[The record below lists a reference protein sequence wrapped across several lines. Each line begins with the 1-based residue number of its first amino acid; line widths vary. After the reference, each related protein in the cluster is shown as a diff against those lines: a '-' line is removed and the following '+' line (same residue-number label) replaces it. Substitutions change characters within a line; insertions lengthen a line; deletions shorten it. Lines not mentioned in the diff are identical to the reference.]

1 MNTILYVSS
10 LLRTPFFVLYWI
22 TGFYFLRF
30 LFQASAIEYLCVE
43 WLFQNHSLVLG
54 HTKKNCDAKN
64 WKFRKLS
71 ELERETR
78 LVRDT
83 AAKSWKLRAG
93 PLAPPYRGQRSAA
106 STRAAPTSWL
116 KSYCRIFNKIEKNCR
131 KIISQI
137 LIVIFLSNKSLD
149 LSF

>member
-1 MNTILYVSS
+1 M
-10 LLRTPFFVLYWI
+10 
-22 TGFYFLRF
+22 
-30 LFQASAIEYLCVE
+30 EC
-43 WLFQNHSLVLG
+43 LFQNHSLVLG

-93 PLAPPYRGQRSAA
+93 PLAPPYRGHGSAA
-106 STRAAPTSWL
+106 STRAALTSWL
-116 KSYCRIFNKIEKNCR
+116 KSYCRIFNKLEKFC
-131 KIISQI
+131 KIISKI
-137 LIVIFLSNKSLD
+137 MPIIIFINYIHRLFLITFSSFNKKNCAFVNSSTVYQSFVIWNKICSKK
-149 LSF
+149 FK